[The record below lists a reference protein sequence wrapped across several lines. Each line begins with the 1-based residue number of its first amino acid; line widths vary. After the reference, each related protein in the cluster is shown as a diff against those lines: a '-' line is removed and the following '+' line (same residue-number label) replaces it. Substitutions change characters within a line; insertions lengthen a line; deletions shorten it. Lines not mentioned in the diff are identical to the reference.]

1 MSGWIKLHRGI
12 KTHWIYTDKRKFS
25 RFEAWTD
32 ILLTV
37 NYAPAKTMIKG
48 KLIEIKRGQ
57 SILSLDSWASN
68 WNWDKSSVR
77 RFLELLKKDGMI
89 QLENETVTT
98 RLTVCNYDSYQ
109 LEENA
114 KKTQVKRKRNADETQ
129 TTPIKEEEERKEE
142 KEEEVNVPVFLSW
155 FNNSLLKYKNKLGK
169 NQILTQTDINNLIKL
184 KKANYTKEDFEHA
197 FKVMVNDTW
206 VIQKS
211 MWKPSHFLVADNFQK
226 YLNTEIEENKPKFA
240 WQ

>member
-1 MSGWIKLHRGI
+1 MSGWIKLHRDI
-12 KTHWIYTDKRKFS
+12 QNHWIYKDKRKFS

-37 NYAPAKTMIKG
+37 NYAPAKTIIKG
-48 KLIEIKRGQ
+48 KLIEVKRGQ
-57 SILSLDSWASN
+57 SILSLDSWASH
-68 WNWDKSSVR
+68 WSWDKSSVR

-114 KKTQVKRKRNADETQ
+114 KKTQTKRTRNADDTQ

-142 KEEEVNVPVFLSW
+142 KETKNIPTKQEFMAYGLEKMPEVSVE
-155 FNNSLLKYKNKLGK
+155 SLGLKYEAWLANDWCTNKDGKLAEIKNWKTTLLNTLSYLPKQQKQDSGDHYSNHVI
-169 NQILTQTDINNLIKL
+169 NQIKQL
-184 KKANYTKEDFEHA
+184 KA
-197 FKVMVNDTW
+197 
-206 VIQKS
+206 
-211 MWKPSHFLVADNFQK
+211 L
-226 YLNTEIEENKPKFA
+226 
-240 WQ
+240 

>member
-57 SILSLDSWASN
+57 SILSLDSWANN

-142 KEEEVNVPVFLSW
+142 KQTNNIPTKDEFIAYALSIMPDV
-155 FNNSLLKYKNKLGK
+155 SLTDLGLKYQSWL
-169 NQILTQTDINNLIKL
+169 
-184 KKANYTKEDFEHA
+184 
-197 FKVMVNDTW
+197 VNDW
-206 VIQKS
+206 CINRKGNLEKILNWKS
-211 MWKPSHFLVADNFQK
+211 TLTNTLK
-226 YLNTEIEENKPKFA
+226 YLDKEPIKVNGTPIYKAP

>member
-25 RFEAWTD
+25 RFEAWID

-57 SILSLDSWASN
+57 SILSLDSWANN

-114 KKTQVKRKRNADETQ
+114 NKTQVKRRRNADETQ

-142 KEEEVNVPVFLSW
+142 KQTNIIPTKDEFIAYALSIMPDV
-155 FNNSLLKYKNKLGK
+155 SLIDLGLKYQSWL
-169 NQILTQTDINNLIKL
+169 
-184 KKANYTKEDFEHA
+184 
-197 FKVMVNDTW
+197 VNDW
-206 VIQKS
+206 CINRKGNLEKILNWKS
-211 MWKPSHFLVADNFQK
+211 TLTNTLK
-226 YLNTEIEENKPKFA
+226 YLDKEPVKENGTPIYKAP

>member
-1 MSGWIKLHRGI
+1 MSGWIKLHRDI
-12 KTHWIYTDKRKFS
+12 QNHWIYKDKRKFS

-37 NYAPAKTMIKG
+37 NYAPAKTIIKG
-48 KLIEIKRGQ
+48 KLIEVKRGQ
-57 SILSLDSWASN
+57 SILSLDSWASH
-68 WNWDKSSVR
+68 WSWDKSSVR

-114 KKTQVKRKRNADETQ
+114 KRTQTKRTRNADDTQ
-129 TTPIKEEEERKEE
+129 TTPIEEEEERKEE
-142 KEEEVNVPVFLSW
+142 KETKNIPTKQEFIAYALSVMPDV
-155 FNNSLLKYKNKLGK
+155 SLTDLGLKY
-169 NQILTQTDINNLIKL
+169 QSWI
-184 KKANYTKEDFEHA
+184 
-197 FKVMVNDTW
+197 VNDW
-206 VIQKS
+206 SINRNGKLAKILNWKS
-211 MWKPSHFLVADNFQK
+211 TLTNTLKFLDKEPIKVNGTPIYKA
-226 YLNTEIEENKPKFA
+226 P

>member
-1 MSGWIKLHRGI
+1 MSGWIKLHRDI
-12 KTHWIYTDKRKFS
+12 QNHWIYKDKRKFS

-37 NYAPAKTMIKG
+37 NYAPAKTIIKG
-48 KLIEIKRGQ
+48 KLIEVKRGQ
-57 SILSLDSWASN
+57 SILSLDSWASH
-68 WNWDKSSVR
+68 WSWDKSSVR

-114 KKTQVKRKRNADETQ
+114 KRTQTKRTRNADDTQ

-142 KEEEVNVPVFLSW
+142 KETKNIPTKEEFIAYALSVMPDV
-155 FNNSLLKYKNKLGK
+155 SLTDLGLKY
-169 NQILTQTDINNLIKL
+169 QSWI
-184 KKANYTKEDFEHA
+184 
-197 FKVMVNDTW
+197 VNDW
-206 VIQKS
+206 SINRNGKLAKILNWKS
-211 MWKPSHFLVADNFQK
+211 TLTNTLKFLDKEPIKVNGTPK
-226 YLNTEIEENKPKFA
+226 YKAPWE
-240 WQ
+240 